1 MGAGKDADSALLLI
15 LAMLKN
21 DDEDSK
27 HRKVISRTLSKA
39 QVAKYRALIRKNRD
53 DHLFPVDKFYI
64 RTRKNGKKYLVC
76 SRRIHSDNLIKGR
89 KKPLVQAG
97 AII

>member
-21 DDEDSK
+21 NDEDSK
-27 HRKVISRTLSKA
+27 NRKVCSRTLSDA
-39 QVAKYRALIRKNRD
+39 QVKQIRAKIKKNRD
-53 DHLFPVDKFYI
+53 DHLFPVDHFYI
-64 RTRKNGKKYLVC
+64 RTRKNGKRYLVR

-89 KKPLVQAG
+89 KKPLVKAG